1 MVHNA
6 RYALL
11 VERALATFWKQRGHT
26 FREGRPITPDAFN
39 VVKEFSISY
48 CAPIRGTDDVLV
60 HFWLKHIGSSSAVD
74 DFRLLSP
81 NEPTIYA
88 EGRRVIKL
96 DRTTLRPSRCTP
108 VARAVAKLSSAG
120 PVLRK
125 AGSRHPGRMTQD
137 AQGAADGPVRR
148 RSGHGAVQVG

>member
-11 VERALATFWKQRGHT
+11 VERALATVWKQRGHT

-60 HFWLKHIGSSSAVD
+60 HSWLKHVGSSSAVD

-96 DRTTLRPSRCTP
+96 DRTALRPSRCTP
-108 VARAVAKLSSAG
+108 EARAVAKALLRRAG
-120 PVLRK
+120 PAQGRQQTSGSND
-125 AGSRHPGRMTQD
+125 AGRTRGSRWT
-137 AQGAADGPVRR
+137 
-148 RSGHGAVQVG
+148 SSTS